1 MTETPGLP
9 VFPST
14 KEESY
19 FTLLPRWG
27 NCGPE
32 EGAECLL
39 AADSITLYLL
49 SNGAQSSSVY
59 STWNCGE
66 NVS

>member
-1 MTETPGLP
+1 MTRTPGSP
-9 VFPST
+9 VFLST
-14 KEESY
+14 EEESY

-39 AADSITLYLL
+39 AADSVTLYLL
-49 SNGAQSSSVY
+49 SN
-59 STWNCGE
+59 
-66 NVS
+66 